1 LTTDPTVQL
10 IEQLRDRALR
20 RGGATA
26 GADRERAELW
36 GHIGAA
42 VQNSRVDEL
51 PEPRGR
57 LVALKRL
64 VLSLGRFSWSRQRAA
79 NQAFSGALAE
89 LVREIDRLAA
99 DVEQEGR
106 THRVALA
113 ALEARLSGPG
123 SPAAVVAAEVTLLR
137 GEVERLRL
145 AVENAHTKSV
155 LSDEAIATLSIDL
168 SSLSALLAETG
179 EADEVRQ
186 QTIERTEIRVQ
197 NLELAKLTS
206 ERRLI
211 GLARDIGRLTAG
223 ASVPGE
229 TVDELVGA
237 SERDTHQLYER
248 FEDEFRPGGELL
260 TEAFSQYIPDVE
272 HLSGGTH
279 RLVDIGCGRGDW
291 LKVLRTH
298 GIPALGIDTNSDAVE
313 RAVADGLEAIVA
325 DGIEYL
331 REVDAESVGAISA
344 FHVVEHLPPE
354 TVIDLVDAA
363 LHALAPGGVLVLE
376 TPNPSNVT
384 VGSSAFWRDP
394 THLRPIESSYLA
406 FLVQDRG
413 FVSVETRFLHPTPQY
428 ELELKVLSSDERP
441 AIGRL
446 LNDMSWALHGPQ
458 DYAIVARRPPIAP

>member
-1 LTTDPTVQL
+1 MTTDPTVQL
-10 IEQLRDRALR
+10 IEHLRDRALG
-20 RGGATA
+20 RGGVTA
-26 GADRERAELW
+26 GGGLGRERTELW

-42 VQNSRVDEL
+42 VENSRVDEL

-79 NQAFSGALAE
+79 NQALTGAITE

-99 DVEQEGR
+99 DVEQERR

-113 ALEARLSGPG
+113 ALEARLSGPA
-123 SPAAVVAAEVTLLR
+123 SPAAIVAAEVTILR

-145 AVENAHTKSV
+145 AVERVAALDDAVANLGVDLAACTARLRDLDDQEHTV
-155 LSDEAIATLSIDL
+155 EAN
-168 SSLSALLAETG
+168 G
-179 EADEVRQ
+179 
-186 QTIERTEIRVQ
+186 IRIQ
-197 NLELAKLTS
+197 NLELARATVD
-206 ERRLI
+206 RRLRV
-211 GLARDIGRLTAG
+211 LARDIGRLADG
-223 ASVPGE
+223 ASAPGE
-229 TVDELVGA
+229 TVEEILGA
-237 SERDTHQLYER
+237 SDRETQALYDR
-248 FEDEFRPGGELL
+248 FEDEFRPGGEVLADGFA
-260 TEAFSQYIPDVE
+260 EYIPDLE
-272 HLSGGTH
+272 HLAGGSR
-279 RLVDIGCGRGDW
+279 RLIDIGCGRGDW
-291 LKVLRTH
+291 LKVLRAH
-298 GIPALGIDTNSDAVE
+298 EIPALGVDMNSEAVE
-313 RAVADGLEAIVA
+313 RAVADGLEAVVA
-325 DGIEYL
+325 DAIEFL
-331 REVDAESVGAISA
+331 RDVEAESVGAVSA
-344 FHVVEHLPPE
+344 FHIVEHLPPP
-354 TVIDLVDAA
+354 VLIDLIDAA
-363 LHALAPGGVLVLE
+363 RNALVPGGVLILE

-446 LNDMSWALHGPQ
+446 LDDMSWALHGPQ